1 MMKNDTDSRV
11 RKVGND
17 KDYPICLLLGC
28 IDTLSRELAINK
40 DRDPQFIVTEALL
53 KQTFKLQFESISPI
67 LALLESD
74 YGWLIAQLENLI
86 Y

>member
-1 MMKNDTDSRV
+1 MIKNDTDSRV

-53 KQTFKLQFESISPI
+53 KQTFKLQFETTSPI

>member
-17 KDYPICLLLGC
+17 KDYAICLLLGC
-28 IDTLSRELAINK
+28 IDTLSRELAVK
-40 DRDPQFIVTEALL
+40 SDSDPQFIVTEALL
-53 KQTFKLQFESISPI
+53 KQTFKLQFENISRI

-74 YGWLIAQLENLI
+74 YGWLIDQLENLI